1 MAEIRILP
9 HIKPWM
15 AVAGVRELS
24 QPSMESSMGTPAKRS
39 IPETIWGHHLD
50 GEKEGHRQQ
59 HFMLGKAMADGQ
71 RRVKLQAGDHTEH
84 QKEEQAL
91 HQEGHAVAHIVGVPL
106 VRNLLE
112 DPTQLPEH
120 LHIRHQ
126 GQQGQDI
133 HHNRPQEPD
142 GGDNQL

>member
-15 AVAGVRELS
+15 AVAGVREI
-24 QPSMESSMGTPAKRS
+24 EPAIHGIQHRDPRK
-39 IPETIWGHHLD
+39 EEHTGDNLGHHLD

-106 VRNLLE
+106 VCNLLE
-112 DPTQLPEH
+112 NPTQLPEH

>member
-39 IPETIWGHHLD
+39 IPETIWVTTWMAKKKATD
-50 GEKEGHRQQ
+50 SK
-59 HFMLGKAMADGQ
+59 HFMLGPAMADGQ